1 MVLAE
6 LSRQSHLPLSY
17 SSSLVP
23 VARPCRLLAGPA
35 RPLGVVL
42 GEVLAAEH
50 LSYGLLNGQLVL
62 WPAHAP
68 LPAGVVA
75 VDGRSTRAGQPVRS
89 PEVVPATPVV
99 PGPTT
104 DETAAGAA
112 KNAAAG
118 SRPASVSIPISQ
130 SSRSFSSG
138 SLRQKLLK
146 QDKGAAIR
154 PASPIINSPFSAKRP
169 ILSASKSRPV
179 PPLLPDAVS
188 RSRSGISSP
197 VQVSATKRTF
207 PATPIVPKVRSHPAK
222 FFEPAT
228 AQNRARPQGPLQGV
242 AVVSRQV
249 AAASVLST
257 NAIRVPAVRTFRTR
271 EGAQEQHN
279 NNGGRTAGRS
289 EVGHTPLGEQR
300 PRPLVLVQVPVS
312 LLTPLFIMPTPELA
326 AGSLPLI
333 IQPSAGQGTVSVRNL
348 ATESDKSGPPDA
360 KKPFALTSLLHPS
373 YLHAEAWGSETLP
386 LSAVIKVGIP
396 RIYLVLG
403 VAAGSPGRPP
413 GGPAGGVGLGTVGQS
428 RGRFTPS
435 LDLMQWFVA
444 GDRETPGSQLT
455 QLRPLLAWQIKQS
468 GRLQVISGPTLNL
481 ATGFRRDAGR
491 IRGNGELGQGQWL
504 WLDSGDEHTFLR
516 FWPGVQVGLR
526 F

>member
-1 MVLAE
+1 
-6 LSRQSHLPLSY
+6 
-17 SSSLVP
+17 
-23 VARPCRLLAGPA
+23 
-35 RPLGVVL
+35 
-42 GEVLAAEH
+42 
-50 LSYGLLNGQLVL
+50 
-62 WPAHAP
+62 
-68 LPAGVVA
+68 
-75 VDGRSTRAGQPVRS
+75 
-89 PEVVPATPVV
+89 
-99 PGPTT
+99 
-104 DETAAGAA
+104 
-112 KNAAAG
+112 
-118 SRPASVSIPISQ
+118 
-130 SSRSFSSG
+130 
-138 SLRQKLLK
+138 
-146 QDKGAAIR
+146 
-154 PASPIINSPFSAKRP
+154 
-169 ILSASKSRPV
+169 
-179 PPLLPDAVS
+179 
-188 RSRSGISSP
+188 
-197 VQVSATKRTF
+197 
-207 PATPIVPKVRSHPAK
+207 
-222 FFEPAT
+222 
-228 AQNRARPQGPLQGV
+228 
-242 AVVSRQV
+242 
-249 AAASVLST
+249 
-257 NAIRVPAVRTFRTR
+257 
-271 EGAQEQHN
+271 
-279 NNGGRTAGRS
+279 
-289 EVGHTPLGEQR
+289 
-300 PRPLVLVQVPVS
+300 
-312 LLTPLFIMPTPELA
+312 MPTPELA